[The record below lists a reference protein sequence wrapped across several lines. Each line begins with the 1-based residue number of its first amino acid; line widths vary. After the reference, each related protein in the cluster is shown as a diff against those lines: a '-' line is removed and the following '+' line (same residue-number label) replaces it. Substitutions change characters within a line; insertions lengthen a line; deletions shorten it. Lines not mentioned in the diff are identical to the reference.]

1 MKSEKVRRVEM
12 FARYEA
18 SQHRNTEVNV
28 KHLLLGLIREDMRFV
43 SQQLSKTEIACL
55 KRYLYNSLDE
65 LPDQNII
72 PLSFDAATIMRQADD
87 SSRISS
93 TEDIWKA
100 LMENKEISDIL
111 QSDYSEIKE
120 DETEI

>member
-65 LPDQNII
+65 RRKYNLF
-72 PLSFDAATIMRQADD
+72 L
-87 SSRISS
+87 
-93 TEDIWKA
+93 KA
-100 LMENKEISDIL
+100 KR
-111 QSDYSEIKE
+111 
-120 DETEI
+120 ETEQRMRNLRND

>member
-28 KHLLLGLIREDMRFV
+28 KHLLLGLIREDMGFV
-43 SQQLSKTEIACL
+43 SQQLSKTEITCL

-65 LPDQNII
+65 LPDQKI
-72 PLSFDAATIMRQADD
+72 PLSSDAATIMRQADD

-111 QSDYSEIKE
+111 QSDYSEISE
-120 DETEI
+120 DER

>member
-1 MKSEKVRRVEM
+1 
-12 FARYEA
+12 
-18 SQHRNTEVNV
+18 
-28 KHLLLGLIREDMRFV
+28 
-43 SQQLSKTEIACL
+43 
-55 KRYLYNSLDE
+55 
-65 LPDQNII
+65 
-72 PLSFDAATIMRQADD
+72 MRQADD